1 MDMLDFD
8 GQDLYF
14 DEPMPVQ
21 VEALLKEAASGYEYG
36 DAEYPLLR
44 SYLLAPRN
52 LTVLVALYRFY
63 YYQHRYDDALV
74 VANHSIDVAADMLGL
89 VRDWRRLSASDMAV
103 VVSRSMGLLRFY
115 LLALKGAGYLC
126 LRLGE
131 LEDGAEFLTKVV
143 ELDPHDRLGAAAL
156 LELVEERLEPR
167 DQTDQRAAG

>member
-14 DEPMPVQ
+14 DEAMPAQ
-21 VEALLKEAASGYEYG
+21 VDGLLKEAALGYEYG

-63 YYQHRYDDALV
+63 YYQHRYDDALT
-74 VANHSIDVAADMLGL
+74 VANHAIEVSADTLGL
-89 VRDWRRLSASDMAV
+89 ARDWRRLSAADMAV

-126 LRLGE
+126 LRLGK
-131 LEDGAEFLTKVV
+131 LDDGAEFLAKVV
-143 ELDPHDRLGAAAL
+143 ELDPHDRLGAVAL
-156 LELVEERLEPR
+156 LELVEERLESR
-167 DQTDQRAAG
+167 AQIEQRAAG